1 MLSGLEDEES
11 QTMLHDVTDNKGIPI
26 GHKIIVIPVFDIYSK
41 EEGDRTESNRITI
54 FVCKIRFMPNN
65 SAMLKFIM

>member
-1 MLSGLEDEES
+1 MLIGLEDEES
-11 QTMLHDVTDNKGIPI
+11 QTMLHDVTDNERIPI
-26 GHKIIVIPVFDIYSK
+26 GHKIIVIPVFNIYSK

-54 FVCKIRFMPNN
+54 FVCKIIFMPNN